1 MTNTNIT
8 RTIRKICTFLL
19 LLAVIMQI
27 TTVILIETGFSIF
40 DIGEVH
46 EICGFTIIGLV
57 LVHVIIFRK
66 SLKSI
71 LTSKSK

>member
-8 RTIRKICTFLL
+8 RTIRRICTFLL

-40 DIGEVH
+40 DIVEVH